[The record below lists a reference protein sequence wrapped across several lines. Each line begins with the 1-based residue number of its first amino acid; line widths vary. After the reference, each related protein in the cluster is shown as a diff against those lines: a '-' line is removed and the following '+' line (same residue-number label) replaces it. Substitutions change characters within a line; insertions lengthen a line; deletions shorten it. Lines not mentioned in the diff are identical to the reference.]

1 MVTRKSDTK
10 TRSDRRASLL
20 AAGRALFEEHGF
32 RAVSIARIAGEAGLS
47 SGTFY
52 NYFSSKEAFYDSLLD
67 QIEADGMRSADLLVS
82 RLRSP
87 MNKLRALYR
96 LITLGLRRNP
106 ILRGVML
113 HKPAYLYPGMSRR
126 MQRSQGLRR
135 YLERMVA
142 DIIREGT
149 RKGVFRS
156 SLYHNPSA
164 MVNAIFDSII
174 LHIEDE
180 NVDELLADL
189 AVFLQRGLR
198 RTLRLRRRD
207 ERLDRRRF
215 GDQAEWI

>member
-1 MVTRKSDTK
+1 MASRRAETQ
-10 TRSDRRASLL
+10 TRSDRRAILL
-20 AAGRALFEEHGF
+20 AAGRTLFEAHGY
-32 RAVSIARIAGEAGLS
+32 RAVSIARIAGQAGLS

-52 NYFSSKEAFYDSLLD
+52 NYFRSKEAFYSSLLD
-67 QIEADGMRSADLLVS
+67 QIEADGMRNADLLVS

-87 MNKLRALYR
+87 MNKLRALYH
-96 LITLGLRRNP
+96 LITLGLRRNA
-106 ILRGVML
+106 ILRGVLL

-126 MQRSQGLRR
+126 MQRSEGLRR

-180 NVDELLADL
+180 NADELTADL

-215 GDQAEWI
+215 GDQSEWI